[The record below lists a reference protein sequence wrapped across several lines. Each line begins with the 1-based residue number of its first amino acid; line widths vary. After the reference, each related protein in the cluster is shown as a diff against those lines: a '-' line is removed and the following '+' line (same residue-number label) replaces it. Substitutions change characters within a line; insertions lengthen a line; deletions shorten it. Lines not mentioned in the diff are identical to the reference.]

1 MLAKLKKKKIT
12 ETEKAR
18 RAWFF
23 KHYETAL
30 KTGMITTVPKR
41 TPRKHKIKI

>member
-1 MLAKLKKKKIT
+1 MLIKLRKKKIT

-18 RAWFF
+18 RAWFI
-23 KHYETAL
+23 KQYGIAL